1 MHGEDAEVSIISV
14 VHEFEDGWHKFTSL
28 EVPGL
33 YMVVSA
39 HDLEAAYDDLPRAI
53 ELLIF
58 MDTSKRV
65 SVRSEKTYREYL
77 NNLPQSHRPEIRHYS
92 VEPLAA

>member
-1 MHGEDAEVSIISV
+1 MHGEEVTIISV
-14 VHEFEDGWHKFTSL
+14 VHEYEDGWHKFTSL

-33 YMVVSA
+33 YMVVGS

-58 MDTSKRV
+58 MDTGKHV
-65 SVRSEKTYREYL
+65 SVRPEKTYREYVG
-77 NNLPQSHRPEIRHYS
+77 NLPQSHRPTVRHYS
-92 VEPLAA
+92 VEPQAA